1 VRAGALPILALLA
14 VAAAAEHTV
23 VELHCPEKVSYRVL
37 RDLDGDGL
45 DDLALVTN
53 REALY
58 WRGRRGAFPKDADV
72 IWRLPEGTALFDV
85 GPPGAARQRLVART
99 ATAYWALNPDGRSE
113 RLAHA
118 SGPGLPMRPANILW
132 RGFFGDFDRDGKGD
146 FIDVSLYGYTIAF
159 GGGGSVMVPPRLAET
174 VDTRVNAASERL
186 VARYGLGNWTA
197 GDFNGDG
204 LGDFAVMTR
213 NGLEVYPGD
222 EKGRFNPAYVIGVTL
237 EEALDAE
244 LTFADFNGDGKT
256 DVLAIRHA
264 AGKASVT
271 MADSKRGLLEPHRIR
286 LAVPGHLRHPV
297 AADLDGDGAPD
308 LALPYTAKPSIQA
321 GVRVVMRGEAILKVP
336 IFRNRGGGTPFGARA
351 DRQISFPIRLRV
363 STDKA
368 GRFLL
373 GGLVIVEYSGDV
385 TGDGRSDLLI
395 TAQPALLNVH
405 RGIEGEIFEEEPSAT
420 LGIPDCSAYD
430 SVLSAAANLN
440 GDDRSDII
448 LLYRGSDRLADRL
461 YLLLSRK
468 K

>member
-1 VRAGALPILALLA
+1 VRILVLTTLL
-14 VAAAAEHTV
+14 AAAAAGEHAV
-23 VELHCPEKVSYRVL
+23 VELACPEKIAYRVL

-45 DDLALVTN
+45 DDLLLVTH
-53 REALY
+53 RDARL
-58 WRGRRGAFPKDADV
+58 WRGRRDAFPKTADV
-72 IWRLPEGTALFDV
+72 TWSLPRGTALFDV
-85 GPPGAARQRLVART
+85 GPPDAERQRLVVRT
-99 ATAYWALNPDGRSE
+99 AAAYWALNPDGGTE

-118 SGPGLPMRPANILW
+118 SGPGLPARPANILW
-132 RGFFGDFDRDGKGD
+132 RGFFGDFDRDGRGD

-159 GGGGSVMVPPRLAET
+159 GGGGSVRVPPRLTET
-174 VDTRVNAASERL
+174 VDTRVNATSERL
-186 VARYGLGNWTA
+186 VARYGLGDWAT

-204 LGDFAVMTR
+204 RADFAVLTR

-222 EKGRFNPAYVIGVTL
+222 ERGRCDPGFVIGVTL
-237 EEALDAE
+237 DESPDAE

-264 AGKASVT
+264 AGQASVT
-271 MADSKRGLLEPHRIR
+271 MADPQRGLLEPHRFR
-286 LAVPGHLRHPV
+286 LTVPGHVRHLV
-297 AADLDGDGAPD
+297 LADLDGDGAPD
-308 LALPYTAKPSIQA
+308 LALPYSAKPSIQA

-336 IFRNRGGGTPFGARA
+336 IFKNRGGRTPFGARA

-363 STDKA
+363 STDSA

-373 GGLVIVEYSGDV
+373 GGLVIVEYGGDV
-385 TGDGRSDLLI
+385 TGDGRNDLLI
-395 TAQPALLNVH
+395 TARPTLLNVH
-405 RGIEGEIFEEEPSAT
+405 PGVRDGIFGEEPGAT
-420 LGIPDCSAYD
+420 LEIPDCSAYD